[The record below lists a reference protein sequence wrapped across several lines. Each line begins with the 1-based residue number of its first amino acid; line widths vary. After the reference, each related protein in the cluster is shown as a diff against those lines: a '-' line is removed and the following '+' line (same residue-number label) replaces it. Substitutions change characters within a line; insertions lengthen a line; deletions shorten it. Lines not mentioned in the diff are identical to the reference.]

1 MDEEEIIER
10 GLGIMRKE
18 CYLLHDVDILSNCDF
33 ESLMYY
39 HQNSS
44 NINATL
50 LVSPRK
56 TSRYL
61 LFNDDNLL
69 RGWVNKDTMETKP
82 AGLRYKEGEYREYAY
97 SGIQVTTPKIL
108 NLLPRGKYSIIDF
121 YLSICHRV
129 DIQCYVEDD
138 LQLLDIGKPENL
150 EKAEEFLSKL

>member
-1 MDEEEIIER
+1 
-10 GLGIMRKE
+10 MRKE
-18 CYLLHDVDILSNCDF
+18 CYLLHNVDILSNCDF

-39 HQNSS
+39 HQHSP

-50 LVSPRK
+50 LVSQRK

-69 RGWVNKDTMETKP
+69 CGWVNKDTMETKP
-82 AGLRYKEGEYREYAY
+82 AGFRYREGEYQEYAY

-108 NLLPRGKYSIIDF
+108 HLLPKGKYSIIDF

-150 EKAEEFLSKL
+150 EKRKSFSVNSKQS